1 MMIVG
6 LTGGIGS
13 GKSTVAKM
21 FTELGIPVYDSD
33 CEAKRVMNASKK
45 VKKAII
51 ELLGAG
57 AYTGDELNRRYVAS
71 KVFTDET
78 VLQKLNDIVHPAV
91 RKHFLQWTKKQ
102 DAPYVIQESAII
114 FENKNQDF
122 YDAIV
127 LITAPLEDRI
137 QRIIKRD
144 QTTRENVLS
153 RIANQLSDDEK
164 ENLSDFMLINEDIAI
179 TRLKTKEIHDKLI
192 QNSKLI

>member
-33 CEAKRVMNASKK
+33 GEAKRVMNASKK

-122 YDAIV
+122 YDTIV